1 MKPLRNLVL
10 AVVAVGGISIAYAAG
25 AASFPQKI
33 VSGIDAAGWDH
44 SFRKA
49 DYDDDDDHEG
59 YRRFGGE
66 HERHHDDGDDDD
78 GWTYGRSG
86 AAPTGSTTP
95 PDNGLILKGTA
106 PKVQVN

>member
-1 MKPLRNLVL
+1 MKPLRSLLV
-10 AVVAVGGISIAYAAG
+10 AAVAVGGISIAYAAG

-33 VSGIDAAGWDH
+33 VSGIEAAGWDH

-49 DYDDDDDHEG
+49 DYDEDEYEG
-59 YRRFGGE
+59 HHHVRGE
-66 HERHHDDGDDDD
+66 HERHHEDDDD
-78 GWTYGRSG
+78 DDDWSYRRNGL
-86 AAPTGSTTP
+86 APAGSTTP